1 LLKKLGLVSPDVIPA
16 QAGIHKRKRSRIL
29 RKCWSSWIPAC
40 AGMTVV
46 FKGLLKLCVIGS
58 HDARDRKNFV
68 SFRAR
73 AGLMLKAC
81 PNSNEFQEMSVAA
94 IDWC

>member
-1 LLKKLGLVSPDVIPA
+1 
-16 QAGIHKRKRSRIL
+16 
-29 RKCWSSWIPAC
+29 
-40 AGMTVV
+40 MTVV

-73 AGLMLKAC
+73 AGLMLKSMS
-81 PNSNEFQEMSVAA
+81 NSNEFQEISVAA